1 MLQRKELERQ
11 LTLDYT
17 SFPVQPCVR
26 SLYYLSKIAQTQSLK
41 IIVPP
46 TVLLALNHDHRLMYN
61 DYKTGVLVVETKNI
75 TQKRIQA
82 FIQTHMIDVAEHME
96 ENIEDKLLCP
106 KFLIK
111 LAGKESV

>member
-17 SFPVQPCVR
+17 RFPAQPCVR

-46 TVLLALNHDHRLMYN
+46 TVLLGFNDDNRLMYN
-61 DYKTGVLVVETKNI
+61 DYQTGLLVVESKNI
-75 TQKRIQA
+75 SPKRIQQ
-82 FIQTHMIDVAEHME
+82 FIQTHMIDV
-96 ENIEDKLLCP
+96 P
-106 KFLIK
+106 
-111 LAGKESV
+111 G